1 MGANLDPVVA
11 AQADVAC
18 ASYVNFTASTSSIV
32 ASPMEIVAERFKIE
46 EITTK
51 RRLERKGNATGG
63 LQAHST
69 IVGFLAFFFF
79 FFSLFSLLFFPFEK
93 GTVVRCTYGESLLVW
108 AQRERLD
115 RGFID
120 LVSYLTL
127 WVLVLQLRRSET
139 TIKLAGTAR
148 FGL

>member
-79 FFSLFSLLFFPFEK
+79 SFPFSHFFSFLSRRGRLYVVPTEK
-93 GTVVRCTYGESLLVW
+93 VY
-108 AQRERLD
+108 
-115 RGFID
+115 
-120 LVSYLTL
+120 
-127 WVLVLQLRRSET
+127 
-139 TIKLAGTAR
+139 
-148 FGL
+148 